1 MKTQGEKILKEFIK
15 KYNEFLRK
23 HDKSIEDPDVFYSY
37 KVYVQKIPIDLK
49 KGMNDIHQEEIN
61 CTVLEIIK
69 NEKIGDNVKQTII
82 YEDYKPNIQS
92 MFIPM
97 KERLIST
104 FIVKGLSTLIGALE
118 HINDEYEQHR
128 QQTDK

>member
-1 MKTQGEKILKEFIK
+1 MKTQGEKILKEFLK
-15 KYNEFLRK
+15 EYNK
-23 HDKSIEDPDVFYSY
+23 HIENTDVFYSY
-37 KVYVQKIPIDLK
+37 NVYVQKIPVDLK
-49 KGMNDIHQEEIN
+49 KDLDDIHQEEVN

-69 NEKIGDNVKQTII
+69 NEKIEDKVKQTII
-82 YEDYKPNIQS
+82 YEDYKPNIHS
-92 MFIPM
+92 MFTPM

-118 HINDEYEQHR
+118 HINNEYEQHR

>member
-1 MKTQGEKILKEFIK
+1 MKTQGEKILKEFLK
-15 KYNEFLRK
+15 EYNKAIAEQGINK
-23 HDKSIEDPDVFYSY
+23 TYSY
-37 KVYVQKIPIDLK
+37 NVYVQKIPVDMK
-49 KGMNDIHQEEIN
+49 RDEKDEIHQEEVN

-69 NEKIGDNVKQTII
+69 EEKMADNTIQKTII

-92 MFIPM
+92 MFTPM

-118 HINDEYEQHR
+118 HINKEYERHR
-128 QQTDK
+128 